1 MGSWG
6 RRRTFP
12 GFAEFIAQFRLERPS
27 ATPTAPGGGGR
38 DPKRDF
44 KRAVTAAGTVEDRR
58 TEWMWERR
66 EKNAAL
72 DVLTIA
78 AEWGDALRRWP
89 AEDTQLA
96 DWHEALYG
104 LSEQP
109 LDASR

>member
-1 MGSWG
+1 
-6 RRRTFP
+6 
-12 GFAEFIAQFRLERPS
+12 
-27 ATPTAPGGGGR
+27 
-38 DPKRDF
+38 
-44 KRAVTAAGTVEDRR
+44 
-58 TEWMWERR
+58 MWERR